1 MQHKGCPPGHV
12 VKHTV
17 ITSNLH
23 VHVRLLTP
31 SNHNMYRLIKYVQ
44 EKYSFY
50 MYTCTCIHVKCT
62 CTTIDNVYAYK
73 VDDLLHVYM

>member
-12 VKHTV
+12 VKQTV

-31 SNHNMYRLIKYVQ
+31 LNHNMYRLIKYVQ

-50 MYTCTCIHVKCT
+50 MYMYLYTCKM
-62 CTTIDNVYAYK
+62 
-73 VDDLLHVYM
+73 YMYYN